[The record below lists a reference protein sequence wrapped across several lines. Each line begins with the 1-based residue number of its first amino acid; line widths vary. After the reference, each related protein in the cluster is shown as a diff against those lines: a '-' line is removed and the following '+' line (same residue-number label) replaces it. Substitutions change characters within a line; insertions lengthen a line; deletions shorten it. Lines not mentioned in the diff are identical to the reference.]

1 MSSDIAVN
9 KLSGKLQN
17 LERTIDEQ
25 KEKITEYERQIL
37 ENKGRI
43 FYF

>member
-9 KLSGKLQN
+9 TLSGKLQN
-17 LERTIDEQ
+17 LERTIDDQ

-43 FYF
+43 F

>member
-25 KEKITEYERQIL
+25 KEKITEYERHIL

>member
-37 ENKGRI
+37 ENKGMI
-43 FYF
+43 F

>member
-9 KLSGKLQN
+9 NLSEKLHN

-25 KEKITEYERQIL
+25 NEKITEYERQIL
-37 ENKGRI
+37 QNKGRI
-43 FYF
+43 F